1 MQIDIQIYMQ
11 IKPSSLVCAR
21 RDKQSAESSHVAS
34 KREGHA
40 AIVLTKL
47 TLRQQLSKNNDAR
60 IIVKNAN
67 IVTNAT
73 TVTHANNDA
82 LSDSDNINA
91 SVAWHHYWSNFDD
104 DNRMLKM
111 KYSFI
116 APILCIK

>member
-1 MQIDIQIYMQ
+1 M
-11 IKPSSLVCAR
+11 VCAR

-60 IIVKNAN
+60 IIVTHANIVKNAN

-82 LSDSDNINA
+82 LSNADNINA
-91 SVAWHHYWSNFDD
+91 SVAWHHYG
-104 DNRMLKM
+104 
-111 KYSFI
+111 
-116 APILCIK
+116 

>member
-1 MQIDIQIYMQ
+1 MQIDIQINIQ
-11 IKPSSLVCAR
+11 IKPSSLVCAK
-21 RDKQSAESSHVAS
+21 RDKQSTVLSYIAS
-34 KREGHA
+34 KREDRA
-40 AIVLTKL
+40 AITLTKL

-60 IIVKNAN
+60 IR
-67 IVTNAT
+67 VTHAT
-73 TVTHANNDA
+73 TVTHANNDV

-91 SVAWHHYWSNFDD
+91 SIVWHHYRSNFDD

>member
-11 IKPSSLVCAR
+11 IKPSSLVCAK
-21 RDKQSAESSHVAS
+21 RDKQSAEQSHVAS
-34 KREGHA
+34 KQEGRA
-40 AIVLTKL
+40 AIVLTEL

-60 IIVKNAN
+60 IRVKNAD

-82 LSDSDNINA
+82 LSNADNINA

>member
-1 MQIDIQIYMQ
+1 MLPLNE
-11 IKPSSLVCAR
+11 KTVCA
-21 RDKQSAESSHVAS
+21 S
-34 KREGHA
+34 
-40 AIVLTKL
+40 IVCTKM

-60 IIVKNAN
+60 IRI
-67 IVTNAT
+67 THAT
-73 TVTHANNDA
+73 IVTHANNDV

-91 SVAWHHYWSNFDD
+91 SIVWHHYWSNFDD

>member
-1 MQIDIQIYMQ
+1 MLPLNE
-11 IKPSSLVCAR
+11 KTVCA
-21 RDKQSAESSHVAS
+21 S
-34 KREGHA
+34 
-40 AIVLTKL
+40 IVCTKM

-91 SVAWHHYWSNFDD
+91 SVVWDQYW
-104 DNRMLKM
+104 
-111 KYSFI
+111 
-116 APILCIK
+116 

>member
-1 MQIDIQIYMQ
+1 MQIDMQIYIQIKLS
-11 IKPSSLVCAR
+11 ILVCAR
-21 RDKQSAESSHVAS
+21 RDKQSAEQSYIAS
-34 KREGHA
+34 KREGRA
-40 AIVLTKL
+40 AIALTEL

-91 SVAWHHYWSNFDD
+91 SVVWDQYW
-104 DNRMLKM
+104 
-111 KYSFI
+111 
-116 APILCIK
+116 

>member
-1 MQIDIQIYMQ
+1 MQINMQ
-11 IKPSSLVCAR
+11 IKLSSLVCAK
-21 RDKQSAESSHVAS
+21 RDKQSTVLSYIAS
-34 KREGHA
+34 KRESHA
-40 AIVLTKL
+40 AIALTKL

-67 IVTNAT
+67 
-73 TVTHANNDA
+73 NDA
-82 LSDSDNINA
+82 LSNSNNINA

>member
-1 MQIDIQIYMQ
+1 MQIDIQINMQ
-11 IKPSSLVCAR
+11 IKPSSLVCAK
-21 RDKQSAESSHVAS
+21 RDKQSTVLSYIAS

-40 AIVLTKL
+40 AIALTKL

-82 LSDSDNINA
+82 LSNADNINA
-91 SVAWHHYWSNFDD
+91 SIVWHHYW
-104 DNRMLKM
+104 
-111 KYSFI
+111 
-116 APILCIK
+116 

>member
-1 MQIDIQIYMQ
+1 MQIDMQIYIQ
-11 IKPSSLVCAR
+11 IKPSSLVCAK
-21 RDKQSAESSHVAS
+21 RDKQSTVLSYIAS

-40 AIVLTKL
+40 AVALTKL

-60 IIVKNAN
+60 IRVTHAD

-73 TVTHANNDA
+73 TVTHANNDV
-82 LSDSDNINA
+82 LSNANTNA

>member
-1 MQIDIQIYMQ
+1 MQ

-60 IIVKNAN
+60 IIVKNA
-67 IVTNAT
+67 T

-82 LSDSDNINA
+82 LSNTDNINA
-91 SVAWHHYWSNFDD
+91 SIVWHHYWSNFDD

>member
-1 MQIDIQIYMQ
+1 MLPLNE
-11 IKPSSLVCAR
+11 KTVCA
-21 RDKQSAESSHVAS
+21 S
-34 KREGHA
+34 
-40 AIVLTKL
+40 IVCTKM

-67 IVTNAT
+67 IVTNAN

-82 LSDSDNINA
+82 LSNADNTNA
-91 SVAWHHYWSNFDD
+91 SIAWHHYWSNFDD

-116 APILCIK
+116 API

>member
-1 MQIDIQIYMQ
+1 MTNKVLSYI
-11 IKPSSLVCAR
+11 
-21 RDKQSAESSHVAS
+21 AS

-40 AIVLTKL
+40 AVALTEL

-60 IIVKNAN
+60 IRVTHAD

-82 LSDSDNINA
+82 LSNTDNTNA

>member
-1 MQIDIQIYMQ
+1 MWRFMIKNDMQIDIQINMQ
-11 IKPSSLVCAR
+11 IKPSSLVCAK
-21 RDKQSAESSHVAS
+21 RDKQSAELSHVAA
-34 KREGHA
+34 KREGSA

-91 SVAWHHYWSNFDD
+91 SIVWHHYW
-104 DNRMLKM
+104 
-111 KYSFI
+111 
-116 APILCIK
+116 

>member
-1 MQIDIQIYMQ
+1 M
-11 IKPSSLVCAR
+11 VCAK
-21 RDKQSAESSHVAS
+21 RDKQSTVLSYIAS

-40 AIVLTKL
+40 AIILTKL

-60 IIVKNAN
+60 IR
-67 IVTNAT
+67 VTHAT

-91 SVAWHHYWSNFDD
+91 SIVWHHYWSNFDD

>member
-1 MQIDIQIYMQ
+1 MQIDIQINMH
-11 IKPSSLVCAR
+11 IKPSRLVCAR
-21 RDKQSAESSHVAS
+21 RDKQSTVLSYIAS
-34 KREGHA
+34 KREGRA

-60 IIVKNAN
+60 IIV
-67 IVTNAT
+67 THAT
-73 TVTHANNDA
+73 TVTHANNDV

-91 SVAWHHYWSNFDD
+91 SIVWHHYRSNFDD

>member
-1 MQIDIQIYMQ
+1 MQ
-11 IKPSSLVCAR
+11 IKPSSLVCAK
-21 RDKQSAESSHVAS
+21 RDKQSTVLSYIAF

-40 AIVLTKL
+40 AIALTKL

-60 IIVKNAN
+60 IRVTHADIVK
-67 IVTNAT
+67 NAT

-91 SVAWHHYWSNFDD
+91 SIVWHHDWSNFDD

-111 KYSFI
+111 KYLFI

>member
-1 MQIDIQIYMQ
+1 MQIDIQINIQ
-11 IKPSSLVCAR
+11 IKPSSLVCAK
-21 RDKQSAESSHVAS
+21 RDKQSTVLSYIAS
-34 KREGHA
+34 KREGRA

-60 IIVKNAN
+60 IRVTHAD

-82 LSDSDNINA
+82 LSNADNINA